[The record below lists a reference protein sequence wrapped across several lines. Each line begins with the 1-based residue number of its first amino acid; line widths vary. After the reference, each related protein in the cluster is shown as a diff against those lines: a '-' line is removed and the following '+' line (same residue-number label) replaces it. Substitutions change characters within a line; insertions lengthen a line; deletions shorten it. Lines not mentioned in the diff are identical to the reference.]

1 MPEGTRVHRCVDML
15 VGKGM
20 SKGRAIATCQK
31 STNQSYATGKP
42 LRKKR
47 GRSKK

>member
-1 MPEGTRVHRCVDML
+1 MPEGTRIHRCVDML

-20 SKGRAIATCQK
+20 SKGRAIAICQK
-31 STNQSYATGKP
+31 STNQSFATGKT

-47 GRSKK
+47 AKSKK